1 LKPRVKLLIG
11 IGKINSESYPIGLQ
25 KQYGKWVLMLTK
37 NTEKEIQTADSLIQ
51 NYNALT
57 T

>member
-1 LKPRVKLLIG
+1 LIG